1 MIIKSYQS
9 NTSIQTLPNPR
20 NIDIQTHAPNQN
32 AAESPIHLTQSISP
46 SLPSST
52 SRLQQL
58 SMLLRVRLLNIPLR
72 HLLHHK
78 VPINDHI
85 LRQHGALHPPLS
97 SDGES
102 ADGRLGVDE
111 GVDAVGDVGQRQLV
125 GCLLA

>member
-1 MIIKSYQS
+1 
-9 NTSIQTLPNPR
+9 
-20 NIDIQTHAPNQN
+20 
-32 AAESPIHLTQSISP
+32 
-46 SLPSST
+46 
-52 SRLQQL
+52 
-58 SMLLRVRLLNIPLR
+58 MLLRVRLLNIPLR

-97 SDGES
+97 SDGQD